1 MSDLPEKN
9 TVDGENTEES
19 ASTVFSDPT
28 QYKKAP
34 EKQKRNRLPVIIA
47 AVLAVAVLAGG
58 TVAVIKLIPEK
69 EESTSSAFETI
80 KVLELKTDDL
90 KSVTVTN
97 ENGTFKLYSVKETA
111 ESTDSSSSDTAGEVN
126 WYLDGYEKDVI
137 NTSSVKSIA
146 TKAATVTAVREI
158 TAKSAAE

>member
-69 EESTSSAFETI
+69 EESTSSSAFETI
-80 KVLELKTDDL
+80 KVLRL
-90 KSVTVTN
+90 
-97 ENGTFKLYSVKETA
+97 
-111 ESTDSSSSDTAGEVN
+111 
-126 WYLDGYEKDVI
+126 
-137 NTSSVKSIA
+137 
-146 TKAATVTAVREI
+146 
-158 TAKSAAE
+158 